1 MDLPRIINN
10 FDIEFEVENSINK
23 IELTKELDFMLPY
36 LRKNLNN
43 EKINFN
49 IIINPKHEKKIFLS
63 PTEKYKKMKSINPNI
78 GLLKETFNLDL

>member
-43 EKINFN
+43 ENYKSKYRFIEGNF
-49 IIINPKHEKKIFLS
+49 
-63 PTEKYKKMKSINPNI
+63 
-78 GLLKETFNLDL
+78 